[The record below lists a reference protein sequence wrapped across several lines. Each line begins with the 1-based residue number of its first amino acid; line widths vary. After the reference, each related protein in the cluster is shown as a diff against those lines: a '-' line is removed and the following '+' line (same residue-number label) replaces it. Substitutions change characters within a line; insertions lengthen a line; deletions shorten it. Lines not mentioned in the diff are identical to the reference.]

1 MLFKDNTTTKR
12 LKFTK
17 ILRVLHQKGVLKESE
32 IDIKRVISKILLTLI
47 MPRKK
52 QTKKTFG
59 SKVKST
65 LIKVDKFPDT
75 LQMQFRKGMT
85 SLHSHT
91 GGMLSFVQIVV
102 VAIFSVT
109 TFSMFAGSR
118 KSTTT
123 AAVFDQAFGAEDFFG
138 AEQDLNI
145 AVGIDGADEGAFQRN
160 G

>member
-1 MLFKDNTTTKR
+1 
-12 LKFTK
+12 
-17 ILRVLHQKGVLKESE
+17 
-32 IDIKRVISKILLTLI
+32 
-47 MPRKK
+47 
-52 QTKKTFG
+52 
-59 SKVKST
+59 
-65 LIKVDKFPDT
+65 
-75 LQMQFRKGMT
+75 MQFRKGMT

-109 TFSMFAGSR
+109 TFSMFVGSR

-123 AAVFDQAFGAEDFFG
+123 AAVFEQKIELDEIFG

-145 AVGIDGADEGAFQRN
+145 AVGLDGAQAEAFQRN